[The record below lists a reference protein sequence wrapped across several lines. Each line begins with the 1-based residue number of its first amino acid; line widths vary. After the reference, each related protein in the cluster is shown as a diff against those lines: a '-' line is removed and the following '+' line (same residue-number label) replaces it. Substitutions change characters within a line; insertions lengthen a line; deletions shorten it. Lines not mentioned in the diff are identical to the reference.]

1 MPRANR
7 AVIND
12 AQPTERDYR
21 DEDDDKPLPSI
32 VGLQL
37 DGMTAVRARAWSR
50 LYVFLPV
57 ISRAAAVDH

>member
-1 MPRANR
+1 MPRANG

-12 AQPTERDYR
+12 AQPTERYNR
-21 DEDDDKPLPSI
+21 NQNYDKPLAR
-32 VGLQL
+32 VVRLQL
-37 DGMTAVRARAWSR
+37 DGMTAMRTRAWSR